1 MNRSSAAASFV
12 VLLVVLS
19 GAFAFGDFSA
29 GTTRTD
35 LQSSGST
42 GRLGNATV
50 PAPGPI
56 ALHVAGDDALAG
68 RLETALAAELGARGY
83 EVTVADS
90 LRAEYGRPVLVVG
103 VVDRSLRYNPVAPDG
118 RVTWR
123 YLLVDSGNLSRIGPA
138 DAFEPDDFRNRL
150 LEDELGVFRLDEAT
164 GFVRGGTLE
173 LHVAQRGVVS
183 APAFRRTVTETVAN
197 RTVETALAP
206 A

>member
-1 MNRSSAAASFV
+1 MNRPSAAALLV
-12 VLLVVLS
+12 AVLLVTAGS
-19 GAFAFGDFSA
+19 FAVADFSA
-29 GTTRTD
+29 ATTETD
-35 LQSSGST
+35 LQTTGST
-42 GRLGNATV
+42 GRLGDATV

-56 ALHVAGDDALAG
+56 AVHVAGDDALTG
-68 RLETALAAELGARGY
+68 RLATELAAELGARGY

-123 YLLVDSGNLSRIGPA
+123 YLLVDSGNLSRIGSV
-138 DAFEPDDFRNRL
+138 DTFDPDDFRRRL
-150 LEDELGVFRLDEAT
+150 LEDDLGVFRLDEAT

-183 APAFRRTVTETVAN
+183 APAFRRTVIETTAS
-197 RTVETALAP
+197 RTVDAALAP

>member
-1 MNRSSAAASFV
+1 MNRSSALASVAA
-12 VLLVVLS
+12 VLLVVAGS
-19 GAFAFGDFSA
+19 FAVVDFSA
-29 GTTRTD
+29 ATTRTD
-35 LQSSGST
+35 LQTSDST
-42 GRLGNATV
+42 GRLGDATL
-50 PAPGPI
+50 PTPGPI
-56 ALHVAGDDALAG
+56 TLHVAGDDAPTG
-68 RLETALAAELGARGY
+68 RLETELAAELDARGY

-90 LRAEYGRPVLVVG
+90 LRAEYGQPVLVVG

-138 DAFEPDDFRNRL
+138 EAFDPDDFRTRL
-150 LEDELGVFRLDEAT
+150 FEDDLGVFRLDEAT

-183 APAFRRTVTETVAN
+183 APAFRRTVTETTAN
-197 RTVETALAP
+197 RTVEVAFAP